1 MAKCDARE
9 ICVLTKT
16 YIRSKHLPVNVNK
29 TLNMFRVNN
38 IGTGTS
44 DMVKDELQVT
54 SYELRV
60 ESLKVRV
67 EIQMCEF

>member
-1 MAKCDARE
+1 
-9 ICVLTKT
+9 
-16 YIRSKHLPVNVNK
+16 
-29 TLNMFRVNN
+29 MFRVNN

-60 ESLKVRV
+60 ESLKARV